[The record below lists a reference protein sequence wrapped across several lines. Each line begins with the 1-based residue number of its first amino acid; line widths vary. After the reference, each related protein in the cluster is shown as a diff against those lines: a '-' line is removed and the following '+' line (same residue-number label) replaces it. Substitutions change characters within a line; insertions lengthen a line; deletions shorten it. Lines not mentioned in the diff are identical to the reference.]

1 MSERV
6 PPLSAILAQIPDPR
20 HARGRRYPWLSLL
33 LLIVVGLLSGANSQR
48 ALARWGQNSSGARL
62 RRLGLVRPHSPSQPT
77 LHRVLRNLDVTKL
90 ETLLAIWLQQI
101 QASWQRSAVRWID
114 GIALDGKTLRG
125 ARRLGASDAH
135 LLSACSHQLGVVLAQ
150 VAMPDATNEAGAVGA
165 LLNQL
170 LLEGHTVTMD
180 AAFTQWTVAEQIVRQ
195 GGAYLMMVKANQA
208 ALLATIAERTLY
220 VGRCLGQVHS
230 TLLAHGRIE
239 RRTLRTAKAPP
250 DLGWPH
256 ARQVL
261 RLERHLVAKRT
272 GEVIC
277 HETFYA
283 VTSLSPDQAKP
294 AHLLRLWQAHWRIES
309 VHWLRDAVFAED
321 HSTTRTAHAHQALA
335 AFRNLAI
342 SLIHVWRGSQVTT
355 AREYYASH
363 PSALFRRLQLDAL
376 RL

>member
-1 MSERV
+1 VSERIS
-6 PPLSAILAQIPDPR
+6 PLSAILAQIPDPR
-20 HARGRRYPWLSLL
+20 HARGQRYPWLSLL

-48 ALARWGQNSSGARL
+48 ALARWGQHTGQARRRQLGL
-62 RRLGLVRPHSPSQPT
+62 RRREAPSQPT

-90 ETLLAIWLQQI
+90 EAVLANWLQDI
-101 QASWQRSAVRWID
+101 QSVWWRSAVRWID

-125 ARRLGASDAH
+125 ARRLGARDAH

-150 VAMPDATNEAGAVGA
+150 VAMPDTTNEAGAVGA
-165 LLNQL
+165 LLEAL
-170 LLEGHTVTMD
+170 LLEGRTVTMD
-180 AAFTQWTVAEQIVRQ
+180 AAFTQWTVAEQIIRQ
-195 GGAYLMMVKANQA
+195 GGAYLMMVKANQSA
-208 ALLATIAERTLY
+208 MLATIAERTAYL
-220 VGRCLGQVHS
+220 GRCLGQH
-230 TLLAHGRIE
+230 TATALAHGRIE
-239 RRTLRTAKAPP
+239 RRTLRAAKAPF

-272 GEVIC
+272 GEIIC

-283 VTSLSPDQAKP
+283 VTSLSPEQAKP
-294 AHLLRLWQAHWRIES
+294 VDLLKLWQAHWRIES
-309 VHWLRDAVFAED
+309 VHWLRDAVFCED
-321 HSTTRTAHAHQALA
+321 HSTTRTAHAHQTLA

-342 SLIHVWRGSQVTT
+342 SLIHVWRGAQVTT